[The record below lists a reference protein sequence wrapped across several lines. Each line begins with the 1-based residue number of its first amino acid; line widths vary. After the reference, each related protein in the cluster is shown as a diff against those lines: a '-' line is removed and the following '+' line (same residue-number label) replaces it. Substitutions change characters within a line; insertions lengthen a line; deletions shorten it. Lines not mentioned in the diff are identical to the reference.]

1 MNSDAPAGGPRL
13 SVIIPNW
20 NGLALMRACLDSL
33 RGQTYHDFEVIVVD
47 NGSTDGS
54 VAAMEKEYHEAHVLA
69 LSVNG
74 GYSGGCNRGIEV
86 ARGELLVMLNNDTEA
101 DARWLEALVDAMDRY
116 PEAGSAASRLMIYD
130 KPEVLHSAGD
140 IYRRDGTADSR
151 GVWEP
156 YGPPYDEERYVF
168 GGCGGAVVYRREM
181 LDEIGTF
188 EEAFFMYY
196 EDIDINWRAQLAGWK
211 CVYVPQAI
219 VYHHLSATGG
229 GALASYYVA
238 RNLLWTIARN
248 YPGALLRRYWRE
260 IVSAQWRIA
269 WDALRAWRGKAA
281 RARLRGQL
289 VGLLTCFRWWRARQ
303 ATKAGCRVTLSY
315 IESILD

>member
-33 RGQTYHDFEVIVVD
+33 RGQTYRDFEVIVVD

-54 VAAMEKEYHEAHVLA
+54 VAALEQEYPDVRVLA

-101 DARWLEALVDAMDRY
+101 DARWLEALVDAMDRH

-130 KPEVLHSAGD
+130 KPE
-140 IYRRDGTADSR
+140 
-151 GVWEP
+151 EP
-156 YGPPYDEERYVF
+156 YGPPYDQERYVF
-168 GGCGGAVVYRREM
+168 GGCGGAVAYRREM

-229 GALASYYVA
+229 GALASYYVG
-238 RNLLWTIARN
+238 RNLLWR
-248 YPGALLRRYWRE
+248 
-260 IVSAQWRIA
+260 
-269 WDALRAWRGKAA
+269 
-281 RARLRGQL
+281 
-289 VGLLTCFRWWRARQ
+289 F
-303 ATKAGCRVTLSY
+303 
-315 IESILD
+315 

>member
-1 MNSDAPAGGPRL
+1 MDRDTLMGCPRM

-20 NGLALMRACLDSL
+20 NGLALMRPCLDSL
-33 RGQTYHDFEVIVVD
+33 RGQTYRDFEIIVVD

-54 VAAMEKEYHEAHVLA
+54 VSALEKEYPETRVLA
-69 LSVNG
+69 LSANK
-74 GYSGGCNRGIEV
+74 GYSGGCNRGIDA
-86 ARGELLVMLNNDTEA
+86 ARGDLLVMLNNDTEA
-101 DARWLEALVDAMDRY
+101 DTRWLEALVDAIDRH

-130 KPEVLHSAGD
+130 KPGVLHSAGD
-140 IYRRDGTADSR
+140 VYRRDGTANSR

-156 YGPPYDEERYVF
+156 FGPPYDQERWVF

-181 LDEIGTF
+181 LNEIGLF

-196 EDIDINWRAQLAGWK
+196 EDVDINWRAQLAGWK
-211 CVYVPQAI
+211 CVYVPQAVI
-219 VYHHLSATGG
+219 YHHLSATGG
-229 GALASYYVA
+229 GELASYYVG
-238 RNLLWTIARN
+238 RNLLWVIARN
-248 YPGALLRRYWRE
+248 YPGALLRRYWQE

-269 WDALRAWRGKAA
+269 RDALRAWRGKAA

-289 VGLLTCFRWWRARQ
+289 VGFLTCFRWLRARQ
-303 ATKAGCRVTLSY
+303 VIQARRRVTLSY